1 MDVKGERVVVA
12 GGDKTG
18 EKEFG
23 PEGCDV
29 KNSFSVTRDE
39 TGMIVIED
47 FDIDFDF
54 DFDIYIDIDI
64 DMDFD
69 IEDIVFKVGG
79 SFNITEDGKASL
91 EGAASEFR
99 EFAIS
104 HASTG
109 LKFGRLT
116 KEREKQV
123 QFVKVSAKQGSAFRE
138 QQLVGG
144 RTAAGRQ

>member
-1 MDVKGERVVVA
+1 LDVKGERVVVA

-54 DFDIYIDIDI
+54 DFDIYIDIDF

-69 IEDIVFKVGG
+69 IEDIVFQVDG